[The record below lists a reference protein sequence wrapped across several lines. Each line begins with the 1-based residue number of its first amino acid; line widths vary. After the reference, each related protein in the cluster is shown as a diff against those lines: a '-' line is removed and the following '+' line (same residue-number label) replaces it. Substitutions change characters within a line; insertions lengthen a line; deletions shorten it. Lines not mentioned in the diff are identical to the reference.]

1 MQAEI
6 RMCFRFFYGVH
17 QKCAYLIQNF
27 NTKTQ
32 YMASVHIHNLLK
44 NYYSDDK
51 RIISPVIDNC
61 SLTIQDGEFVSI
73 FGPNGSG
80 KSTLLS
86 IIAGL
91 EKPDGGSI
99 TFDNAANAKPKIGF
113 VFQNYNE
120 SMLPW
125 RTVRGNV
132 ELALENTAYT
142 AQKRKEIALHL
153 LEKVG
158 LAHASERYFYDLS
171 GGMKQLVAIC
181 RAFASEP
188 DVLLLDEPF
197 SALDYATTR
206 RVEMDLLSVW
216 SEQQRTAICISH
228 DVDDAVFL
236 ADRVIILS
244 QRPAKIKGII
254 DITLPRPRTPEMF
267 VTEEFYKFRTK
278 VLEIFSH
285 E

>member
-1 MQAEI
+1 
-6 RMCFRFFYGVH
+6 
-17 QKCAYLIQNF
+17 
-27 NTKTQ
+27 
-32 YMASVHIHNLLK
+32 MASVYINKLLK
-44 NYYSDDK
+44 SFSSEDK
-51 RIISPVIDNC
+51 TSTSPVIENC
-61 SLTIQDGEFVSI
+61 SLTIHDGEFVSI

-86 IIAGL
+86 MIAGL
-91 EKPDGGSI
+91 EKPDGGTI
-99 TFDNAANAKPKIGF
+99 TINNTLHSEPKIGF

-132 ELALENTAYT
+132 ELAMENMNYT
-142 AQKRKEIALHL
+142 ANERKDIALHL
-153 LEKVG
+153 LKKVG
-158 LAHASERYFYDLS
+158 LAHVAERYFYDLS

-236 ADRVIILS
+236 ADKVIILS

-254 DITLPRPRTPEMF
+254 DITLPRPRTAEMF
-267 VTEEFYKFRTK
+267 ISDEFYKFRTK